1 MWVAEFS
8 EKQKCFH
15 IQELNDAIS
24 KNEVSLKNFIYNNQ
38 YLPDYVIFAMSDKKD
53 DLIKLCNKY
62 KKQLKKIKD

>member
-24 KNEVSLKNFIYNNQ
+24 KNETSLKNFICNNQ
-38 YLPDYVIFAMSDKKD
+38 YLPDYVIFAMNNNKD
-53 DLIKLCNKY
+53 VLVKLCNKY
-62 KKQLKKIKD
+62 SKVLQK